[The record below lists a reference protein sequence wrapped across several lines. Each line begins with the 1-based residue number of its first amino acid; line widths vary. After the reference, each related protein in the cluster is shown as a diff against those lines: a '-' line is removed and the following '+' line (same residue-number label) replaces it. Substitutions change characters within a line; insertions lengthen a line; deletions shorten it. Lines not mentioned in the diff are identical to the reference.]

1 MVEKCDVL
9 VAGTGAFAAR
19 VVFDLAAGAEKP
31 LKVAIGG
38 RNPERMDWLRTAA
51 NARAAIFGRP
61 ATFSIA
67 PIKWDTPETIAET
80 IAATTPRVI
89 VQAATLQPP
98 SVAHAGDSEWS
109 RMVMSG
115 GLSITSVFQ
124 ALLSARTAQAMGVAG
139 NKGAFINCCYADVAN
154 GIISAKG
161 LPMTCGVGNVAI
173 LATMFEGDLG
183 IRQPGHIKVLAHH
196 HNLGTWRGPA
206 AERGGIPPRT
216 WINGDEIN
224 DVYARFAH
232 LRLTRT
238 SAIDI
243 SGCTAIPIILALVGH
258 LDQICHVPGPEG
270 LPGGY
275 PVKIEGGVLSLD
287 LPDGVTRDE
296 AIAWNRHFEE
306 ENGLV
311 IADDG
316 QVVCHGRL
324 RTKLAAHSP
333 ELAKGFHVDDLE
345 LAYIDLLELRRK
357 LGG

>member
-19 VVFDLAAGAEKP
+19 VAFDLAAGAEKP

-38 RNPERMDWLRTAA
+38 RNQERMDWLRTAA
-51 NARAAIFGRP
+51 NARAAIFGCP
-61 ATFSIA
+61 VTFSIA
-67 PIKWDTPETIAET
+67 PIKWETPESIAET
-80 IAATTPRVI
+80 IAAVAPSVI
-89 VQAATLQPP
+89 IQAATLQPP

-124 ALLSARTAQAMGVAG
+124 ALLSARTAEAMRVAG

-154 GIISAKG
+154 GIIAAKG

-183 IRQPGHIKVLAHH
+183 IRQPGYVKVLAHH

-216 WINGDEIN
+216 WINGEEID
-224 DVYARFAH
+224 DVYACFAH
-232 LRLTRT
+232 LRLTRE

-243 SGCTAIPIILALVGH
+243 SGCTAVPVILALVGH
-258 LDQICHVPGPEG
+258 HNQVCHVPGPDG

-275 PVKIEGGVLSLD
+275 PVKIEGGALSLD
-287 LPDGVTRDE
+287 LPDGVNRDE
-296 AIAWNRHFEE
+296 AIAWNLHFEE
-306 ENGLV
+306 VNGLV
-311 IADDG
+311 VTDEG
-316 QVVCHGRL
+316 QVVCNGRL
-324 RTKLAAHSP
+324 RTQLAAHSP

-345 LAYIDLLELRRK
+345 AAYVDLLELRRK

>member
-9 VAGTGAFAAR
+9 VAGTGAFAGR
-19 VVFDLAAGAEKP
+19 VIFDLAAGAEKP
-31 LKVAIGG
+31 LTVAIGG
-38 RNPERMDWLRTAA
+38 RNPDRMDWLRTAA
-51 NARAAIFGRP
+51 NARAAIFGRQ
-61 ATFSIA
+61 AAFSIA
-67 PIKWDTPETIAET
+67 PINWETPESIAET
-80 IAATTPRVI
+80 IAATQPRVI

-124 ALLSARTAQAMGVAG
+124 ALLSARTAQAMRVAG
-139 NKGAFINCCYADVAN
+139 VDAAFINCCYADVAN
-154 GIISAKG
+154 GIIAAKG

-183 IRQPGHIKVLAHH
+183 IRQPGHVKVLAHH

-216 WINGDEIN
+216 WINGKEID

-232 LRLTRT
+232 LRLTRE

-243 SGCTAIPIILALVGH
+243 SGCTAVPVIVALIGH
-258 LDQICHVPGPEG
+258 QDRLCHVPGPDG

-275 PVKIEGGVLSLD
+275 PVNIEGGVLSLD
-287 LPDGVTRDE
+287 LPESVTRDE
-296 AIAWNRHFEE
+296 AIAWNRQFED

-311 IADDG
+311 VEDDG
-316 QVVCHGRL
+316 QVVCNGRL
-324 RTKLAAHSP
+324 RAQLAAHSP

-345 LAYIDLLELRRK
+345 TAYVDLLELRRK